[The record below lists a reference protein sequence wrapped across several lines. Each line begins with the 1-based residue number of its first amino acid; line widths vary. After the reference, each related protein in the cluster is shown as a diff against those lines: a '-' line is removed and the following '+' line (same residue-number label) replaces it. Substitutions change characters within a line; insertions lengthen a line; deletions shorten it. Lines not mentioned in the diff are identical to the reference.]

1 MSEERHPRSE
11 RADRAADEDGQSRK
25 RIERILP
32 DIVKKV
38 VERGVERLIE
48 SPENVRHFVEELK
61 LPKEI
66 ASYLF
71 VQIDE
76 TKNGLYR
83 AVAKEIRDFLEHTDL
98 SETVT
103 KTLTRLSFEV
113 KTEIRFIPND
123 AAAQGADGKFP
134 KPNVRASVNIRSDKG
149 DKDRPKEK

>member
-1 MSEERHPRSE
+1 MSGDKPPQGER
-11 RADRAADEDGQSRK
+11 DRPTDDESSGRK

-38 VERGVERLIE
+38 VERGVEKLAE
-48 SPENVRHFVEELK
+48 SPDTLRHLVDELK

-98 SETVT
+98 SDTVT
-103 KTLTRLSFEV
+103 KTLTKLSFEI

-123 AAAQGADGKFP
+123 AAAPSPDGKLP
-134 KPNVRASVNIRSDKG
+134 KPDVRASVNIKTDRGGSRSG
-149 DKDRPKEK
+149 SGGE